1 VGGKAL
7 TLDWV
12 KAVVMSR
19 CAGRTTLMANLHRR
33 PAVSPPPHFFQLED
47 SKVRALPLA
56 LSAAALAVVL
66 VPVVPAQAAALP
78 AIQLVKVYYNSPG
91 SPDNGANSS
100 LNGEYAQIKNMTRKA
115 VSLKGWTL
123 RDKTS
128 AADHVYTFGAFTLG
142 AGKTVTVRTG
152 KGTNTSTIRYWGRSG
167 GTFAYI
173 WNQSADT
180 AYVRN
185 PSGKLIDSCS
195 YNSSRVAYKSCL

>member
-1 VGGKAL
+1 MPTIRFGWPSHFRPIYH
-7 TLDWV
+7 TLKD
-12 KAVVMSR
+12 
-19 CAGRTTLMANLHRR
+19 
-33 PAVSPPPHFFQLED
+33 PP
-47 SKVRALPLA
+47 VRFLPLA

-78 AIQLVKVYYNSPG
+78 TIQIVKVYYNSPG

-100 LNGEYAQIKNMTRKA
+100 LNGEYAQLKNTTRVA
-115 VSLKGWTL
+115 VNLKGWTL

-152 KGTNTSTIRYWGRSG
+152 KGTNTSTTRYWGRSG

-173 WNQSADT
+173 WNQASDT
-180 AYVRN
+180 GYIRN
-185 PSGKLIDSCS
+185 ASGKLIDSCS
-195 YNSSRVAYKSCL
+195 YNSSQAVYKSCL

>member
-1 VGGKAL
+1 
-7 TLDWV
+7 
-12 KAVVMSR
+12 MSR
-19 CAGRTTLMANLHRR
+19 CAGRTMLMANLYRR
-33 PAVSPPPHFFQLED
+33 PAVSPRPHLFQFED

-56 LSAAALAVVL
+56 LSAAALAVAL

-78 AIQLVKVYYNSPG
+78 AIQLVKIYYNSPG
-91 SPDNGANSS
+91 SPDNGANIS
-100 LNGEYAQIKNMTRKA
+100 LNGEYAQIKNTTRKA

-128 AADHVYTFGAFTLG
+128 AADHIYTFGAFTLG

-167 GTFAYI
+167 GGTFAYI
-173 WNQSADT
+173 WNQSSDT

-185 PSGKLIDSCS
+185 ASGKLIDSCS
-195 YNSSRVAYKSCL
+195 YSNSRVAFKNCL